1 MAVNV
6 GTAIAY
12 LQLDKSGFKNSLHSA
27 GQDLKNFATGTGG
40 AEDKIKSLG
49 SALTSTGKAMAKPSI
64 AAGGFLAMATRTA
77 MGFEEQMSKVKAIS
91 GATDG
96 EMQKLE
102 KTAREWGAKTKF
114 SAKESAEAMEF
125 MGMAGWKAQEMTD
138 GLPGILNLA
147 AASGEELGT
156 TSDIVT
162 DALTA
167 FGLQAK
173 DSAHF
178 ADILAAASTNS
189 NTNVSMLGESFKYV
203 APVAGALGISAKD
216 TSFAL
221 GLMANSGIKGSA
233 AGTALRASLVNL
245 AKPTKQMRKAMDEL
259 GVSLVDSKGEVKSGK
274 VLFDELRQKFSK
286 LSDAQKSQYAATI
299 FGKEAMS
306 GMLAIINASDKD
318 YNKLYSNLNN
328 ASGSAE
334 KMANTMQN
342 NLKGAITNLKSA
354 FEELQISLAKAVIPM
369 LSKVVKFVTKI
380 VNAFNALPQPVKSAI
395 GIIVGAIALL
405 SPVFLILGKL
415 VKTVSTVVGAFGKL
429 KTAAGVF
436 KALPALITPHTA
448 IVVGAILAI
457 GLIVYEVIKHWDQLV
472 AAGKKFGETIKKIF
486 TGIGDTIKW
495 VIGGWKLLIG
505 GFINWGKEKLKNIKD
520 GFIGGI
526 NKVKGLFKGKGK
538 ELGKGVKEGF
548 ESELEI
554 HSPSRVFAEYG
565 RYISLGLMNGMKEEN
580 EKLKYRVKQLGD
592 TVKNTFKESLG
603 IHSPSR
609 VFKSYGDFLMQ
620 GLNDGINESS
630 NLPIEQ
636 VQNLTKKM
644 LSDINNLDYATYIR
658 AKTSEKLELGSWATD
673 KLKLNG
679 VKTFRQRDSEFKEMQ
694 KIAKYYNK
702 LQEIYT
708 MTRLIANTSKSGWL
722 IIGRGWELLIKKV
735 TGYNIKINDTAIA
748 FNGFVKKTIL
758 GLGDLISK
766 VGEFFNDLG
775 SKFKSVFKDIKKE
788 FGNFTND
795 IGNALKQFGNGI
807 IPKAI
812 ETGKN
817 IAGGLVTGIK
827 KVGSVVGK
835 ASMGLAEGILN
846 VIDLFFDINS
856 PSRVMAKRGQ
866 YIGEGLAIGIG
877 KSSNLV
883 KSASDKLA
891 NLANITELNGLA
903 LSGASGGYSN
913 IGNSKQ
919 LNFNPV
925 INMNVTVAD
934 TGSKGTEQLT
944 QEVNSM
950 GQVALKNGLVDLFM
964 KDAIRN

>member
-1 MAVNV
+1 MAINV
-6 GTAIAY
+6 GTAVAY
-12 LQLDKSGFKNSLHSA
+12 LTLDRSGFKNSLHSA

-64 AAGGFLAMATRTA
+64 AAGGFLAMATKTA
-77 MGFEEQMSKVKAIS
+77 GDFEEQMSKVKAIS

-306 GMLAIINASDKD
+306 GMLAIINASDGD
-318 YNKLYSNLNN
+318 YKKLYGSLSNCN
-328 ASGSAE
+328 GQAE

-354 FEELQISLAKAVIPM
+354 FEEMQISLAKAVIPI

-380 VNAFNALPQPVKSAI
+380 VNAFNVLPQPVKSAI

-415 VKTVSTVVGAFGKL
+415 VKSVSVVIGAFRKL
-429 KTAAGVF
+429 KTAAIIF
-436 KALPALITPHTA
+436 KTLPALITPHTL
-448 IVVGAILAI
+448 IIVGAILAI
-457 GLIVYEVIKHWDQLV
+457 GLIVYQVIKHWDNLKK
-472 AAGKKFGETIKKIF
+472 AAQNLWKHISDVCKKISNF
-486 TGIGDTIKW
+486 FKESIN
-495 VIGGWKLLIG
+495 GWKLIWKGFANFMGKVGTWICDGLFG
-505 GFINWGKEKLKNIKD
+505 GLKRGWDKIKD
-520 GFIGGI
+520 FTGKMAEGI
-526 NKVKGLFKGKGK
+526 
-538 ELGKGVKEGF
+538 
-548 ESELEI
+548 
-554 HSPSRVFAEYG
+554 
-565 RYISLGLMNGMKEEN
+565 
-580 EKLKYRVKQLGD
+580 
-592 TVKNTFKESLG
+592 KNTFKNILG
-603 IHSPSR
+603 IHSPSK
-609 VFKSYGDFLMQ
+609 VFSEYG
-620 GLNDGINESS
+620 G
-630 NLPIEQ
+630 
-636 VQNLTKKM
+636 
-644 LSDINNLDYATYIR
+644 
-658 AKTSEKLELGSWATD
+658 
-673 KLKLNG
+673 
-679 VKTFRQRDSEFKEMQ
+679 
-694 KIAKYYNK
+694 
-702 LQEIYT
+702 
-708 MTRLIANTSKSGWL
+708 
-722 IIGRGWELLIKKV
+722 
-735 TGYNIKINDTAIA
+735 
-748 FNGFVKKTIL
+748 
-758 GLGDLISK
+758 
-766 VGEFFNDLG
+766 
-775 SKFKSVFKDIKKE
+775 
-788 FGNFTND
+788 
-795 IGNALKQFGNGI
+795 
-807 IPKAI
+807 
-812 ETGKN
+812 
-817 IAGGLVTGIK
+817 
-827 KVGSVVGK
+827 
-835 ASMGLAEGILN
+835 
-846 VIDLFFDINS
+846 
-856 PSRVMAKRGQ
+856 
-866 YIGEGLAIGIG
+866 YIGEGLVEGI
-877 KSSNLV
+877 
-883 KSASDKLA
+883 DKQEGNINTKFKGLA
-891 NLANITELNGLA
+891 NKIKGLGNVRPQFDGLNNLA

-934 TGSKGTEQLT
+934 TGGKGTEQLT

-950 GQVALKNGLVDLFM
+950 GQVALKNSLVDLFM